1 MRSQGKNFSYLRN
14 YVITHR
20 DQHLQWRAE
29 VLEDPNRPWV
39 VKKCA
44 SAMSQGVKRP
54 YMGFD
59 GRKFHLRVYALV
71 THWGPPPRVFIYDE
85 GVVFRGR
92 KKYDHGELSQDDIFS
107 SISDKADAVTHTAFW
122 GHLEQSIPGSRKT
135 VHARMV
141 DNIGQI
147 FGTAMHES
155 FGEDRIRET
164 YPSEHGYQCFDLFG
178 LDVML
183 DEDLTPFVLE
193 VNMGPN
199 LNIGDRGEENEG
211 MLEGIKK
218 PMIDQM
224 VHWMELY
231 SRGAAAA
238 AASGGSNSF
247 DPQAAESK
255 ALTGFTRVL

>member
-1 MRSQGKNFSYLRN
+1 
-14 YVITHR
+14 
-20 DQHLQWRAE
+20 
-29 VLEDPNRPWV
+29 

-44 SAMSQGVKRP
+44 SGMSQGVKLLSGAPLVTKANAETPKKWTVAQAYLEKP
-54 YMGFD
+54 YMGYD
-59 GRKFHLRVYALV
+59 ARKFHLRVYVFV
-71 THWGPPPRVFIYDE
+71 THWGPPARVFIYDE

-92 KKYDHGELSQDDIFS
+92 KKYNHGGLSQDDIFS
-107 SISDKADAVTHTAFW
+107 SISEKADAVTHTEFW
-122 GHLEQSIPGSRKT
+122 EHLERQLPGSRAK

-141 DNIGQI
+141 ENIGQI

-164 YPSEHGYQCFDLFG
+164 YPEVHGYQCFDLFG
-178 LDVML
+178 LDVMF
-183 DEDLTPFVLE
+183 DEDLVPFVLE

-211 MLEGIKK
+211 LLEGIKK

-238 AASGGSNSF
+238 AARGTYPEAF
-247 DPQAAESK
+247 DPEAAERE